1 MNRIAKLSLILI
13 PAALALAVSP
23 RVSATAQDMVT
34 KTIYA
39 TFVDKDG
46 KPVTDLQPEEV
57 GIFED
62 GKMPPRTIVSLKKA
76 TSPITIMMLADT
88 TKTVSGTG
96 LDRRSTSGASM
107 GELIR
112 DIRDA
117 FSGLVTQMTAAN
129 PKNEL
134 GLMEFGQAAIDVTK
148 FTSNADD
155 LTKGIGKLV
164 AKPDA
169 KSVLLEAILDSSK
182 QLSKVSNARRAIISI
197 NVEPSDEDS
206 REPAN
211 NIMKVLASAR
221 APLFAVSIQKGDLR
235 NPSRGPILD
244 GFTDKT
250 GGRHD
255 AIVGQSALV
264 GMLKQ
269 YGDLLNAQYEIT
281 YQRPAGAPP
290 QVLQMGL
297 QRTGIKIF
305 HSKFPPQ

>member
-1 MNRIAKLSLILI
+1 MNRNLKCSLILL
-13 PAALALAVSP
+13 PVAVLLAVAPSL
-23 RVSATAQDMVT
+23 SARTQDMVT

-46 KPVTDLQPEEV
+46 KPVTDLKAEEI

-62 GKMPPRTIVSLKKA
+62 GKQPPRTIVSLKPA
-76 TSPITIMMLADT
+76 TTPLTIMMLADT

-112 DIRDA
+112 DIRDSFSA
-117 FSGLVTQMTAAN
+117 FVTQMMTAN
-129 PKNEL
+129 PKNQL
-134 GLMEFGQAAIDVTK
+134 GLMEFGQAAIGITP
-148 FTSNADD
+148 FTSNAAD
-155 LTKGIGKLV
+155 LMNGVNKLV
-164 AKPDA
+164 SKPDA

-182 QLSKVSNARRAIISI
+182 QLSKAENARRAIVSI

-211 NIMKVLASAR
+211 NIMKVLATAR

-244 GFTDKT
+244 GFTEKT

-297 QRTGIKIF
+297 LRSGIKIY